1 MQLLEIP
8 IGLHFPSLLFEK
20 IGTCMS
26 LKHVLPTHSDAQ
38 QQKNENAIGS
48 NYFHPRFGERDYK
61 SPDFGDRCVKLPLEM
76 IKLLLL
82 QSRFGA
88 YGGCHK
94 GDEGQVFNL
103 FDAFVDR
110 SIQNL
115 KKGIV
120 FGQL

>member
-61 SPDFGDRCVKLPLEM
+61 SPDFASAGYITPREMYQGQIAQDAGETGAAQSAFLIARERAAAKAAPKASVPQVIGSSKKPL
-76 IKLLLL
+76 
-82 QSRFGA
+82 
-88 YGGCHK
+88 
-94 GDEGQVFNL
+94 
-103 FDAFVDR
+103 
-110 SIQNL
+110 
-115 KKGIV
+115 
-120 FGQL
+120 